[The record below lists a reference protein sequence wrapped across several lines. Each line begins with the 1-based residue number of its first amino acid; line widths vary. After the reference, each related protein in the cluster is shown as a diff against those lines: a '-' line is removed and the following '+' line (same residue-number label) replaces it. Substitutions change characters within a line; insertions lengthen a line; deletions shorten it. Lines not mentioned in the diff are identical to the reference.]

1 MGANSS
7 SIADLATN
15 EYLVRLSGAESID
28 VQDPF
33 WNGLLSFAFAAPSSA
48 ADARLLEESVLGICK
63 NLAKNNLE
71 TGNFGALI
79 RVFFRRAAELK
90 ASSFADDEE
99 ATRDGEDGKSSDS
112 LSTNDIF
119 LWQTF
124 NALFIVRTICKY
136 LIEHLSEENVLRQF
150 DAVPEVKTPRASSSS
165 EDARLSVNVAEELL
179 NCLVEIVVDVPVKSS
194 TYAIHLE
201 TLNTLITI
209 LSVQM

>member
-7 SIADLATN
+7 SIAELSSN
-15 EYLVRLSGAESID
+15 EYLTRLSGQSPID

-33 WNGLLSFAFAAPSSA
+33 WNGLLSFSFSAPSCV
-48 ADARLLEESVLGICK
+48 ADARLLEESVIGICK

-71 TGNFGALI
+71 TGNLGALI
-79 RVFFRRAAELK
+79 RVFFRRASELK
-90 ASSFADDEE
+90 ASSQNEEEEE
-99 ATRDGEDGKSSDS
+99 ASGGGGKAVDS

-124 NALFIVRTICKY
+124 NALFIVRTISKY

-150 DAVPEVKTPRASSSS
+150 DALPGSVGAS
-165 EDARLSVNVAEELL
+165 EDESRQPINVAETLL
-179 NCLVEIVVDVPVKSS
+179 NCLVEIVVDVTVKPS

-201 TLNTLITI
+201 TLNTLVTI

>member
-7 SIADLATN
+7 SIAELSDN
-15 EYLVRLSGAESID
+15 EYLNRLSGQESID

-33 WNGLLSFAFAAPSSA
+33 WNGLLSFTFAAPSSA
-48 ADARLLEESVLGICK
+48 SDARLLEESVVGICK

-79 RVFFRRAAELK
+79 RVFFRRASELK
-90 ASSFADDEE
+90 ASSQNEEEDAGGGGNGGADD
-99 ATRDGEDGKSSDS
+99 A
-112 LSTNDIF
+112 LSFNDIF

-124 NALFIVRTICKY
+124 NALFIVRTISKY

-150 DAVPEVKTPRASSSS
+150 DAVSGSVSSSAPS
-165 EDARLSVNVAEELL
+165 EEQLPVNVAEELL
-179 NCLVEIVVDVPVKSS
+179 NCLVEIVVDVPVKAS

-201 TLNTLITI
+201 TLNTLITL

>member
-7 SIADLATN
+7 SIAELSDN
-15 EYLVRLSGAESID
+15 EYLNRLSGQESID

-33 WNGLLSFAFAAPSSA
+33 WNGLLSFTFAAPSSA
-48 ADARLLEESVLGICK
+48 SDARLLEESVVGICK

-79 RVFFRRAAELK
+79 RVFFRRASELK
-90 ASSFADDEE
+90 ASSQNEE
-99 ATRDGEDGKSSDS
+99 EDAGGGGNGDASGAGDA
-112 LSTNDIF
+112 LSFNDIF

-124 NALFIVRTICKY
+124 NALFIIRTISKY

-150 DAVPEVKTPRASSSS
+150 DAVSGSVSSSAPS
-165 EDARLSVNVAEELL
+165 DEQLPVNVAEELL
-179 NCLVEIVVDVPVKSS
+179 NCLVEIVVDVPVKAS

-201 TLNTLITI
+201 TLNTLITL